1 MSPPLW
7 RGWMGPD
14 KDFGDRAHNSF
25 RAALQLSRGP
35 RSHDSSLVQH
45 SGGLRSAG
53 EQITQ
58 VTAQLNNLFT
68 VSPSAAR
75 EQIWQRWM
83 GQGGA
88 AASSSDAQPLAENNE
103 LVEGTAV
110 ASSDGQFSMAVQHWD
125 ARQATLEALTKAQPF
140 LAVVPYRYQRT
151 TEVAGRKQSS
161 RGLILRKRH
170 QIFSFVLRIDH
181 SQCCVNSFLI
191 FSHKFLLRSPLERGL
206 VVCPGLH
213 WGLLR
218 WVAPW
223 RAALVA
229 ELA

>member
-25 RAALQLSRGP
+25 RVALQLSRGP

-83 GQGGA
+83 GQGGRRRFEQRCPA
-88 AASSSDAQPLAENNE
+88 A
-103 LVEGTAV
+103 
-110 ASSDGQFSMAVQHWD
+110 
-125 ARQATLEALTKAQPF
+125 R
-140 LAVVPYRYQRT
+140 
-151 TEVAGRKQSS
+151 
-161 RGLILRKRH
+161 
-170 QIFSFVLRIDH
+170 
-181 SQCCVNSFLI
+181 
-191 FSHKFLLRSPLERGL
+191 
-206 VVCPGLH
+206 
-213 WGLLR
+213 
-218 WVAPW
+218 
-223 RAALVA
+223 
-229 ELA
+229 

>member
-1 MSPPLW
+1 MSPHLW

-110 ASSDGQFSMAVQHWD
+110 ASSDGQFSLARQHWD

-140 LAVVPYRYQRT
+140 LAVVPYRYQRA
-151 TEVAGRKQSS
+151 TEVAG
-161 RGLILRKRH
+161 
-170 QIFSFVLRIDH
+170 
-181 SQCCVNSFLI
+181 
-191 FSHKFLLRSPLERGL
+191 
-206 VVCPGLH
+206 
-213 WGLLR
+213 
-218 WVAPW
+218 
-223 RAALVA
+223 
-229 ELA
+229 